1 MHKKMP
7 LQLYILCRYFLIVV
21 KSVHLHLR
29 NVFQISVVVRA
40 VASQSRSPGL
50 KTSGWLQI

>member
-7 LQLYILCRYFLIVV
+7 LQLYILCHYFLIVV
-21 KSVHLHLR
+21 KSVHLR